1 MGTAHGTRWNSK
13 DNYFFKI
20 IKSQLF
26 TIEIAKVTK
35 IVGIEPTTFN
45 SDALPI
51 ELKSSR
57 NAGNDPTSFT
67 IDALPLS

>member
-1 MGTAHGTRWNSK
+1 MSELTHVTRCNSK

-26 TIEIAKVTK
+26 TIEIAKVMK

-45 SDALPI
+45 SEALPI
-51 ELKSSR
+51 EL
-57 NAGNDPTSFT
+57 
-67 IDALPLS
+67 